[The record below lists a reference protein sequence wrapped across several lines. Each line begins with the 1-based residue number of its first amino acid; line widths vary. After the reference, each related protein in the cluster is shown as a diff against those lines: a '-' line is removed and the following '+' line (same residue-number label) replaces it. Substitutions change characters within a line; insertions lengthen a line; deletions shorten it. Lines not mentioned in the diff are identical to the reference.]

1 MGCRLVL
8 YSAVARDR
16 LLATHDLLRVQVLV
30 WFLLL
35 AHAGREEVEAA
46 PSTRD
51 RRESKSEAQQ
61 NFDPISLNDRKAHF
75 GRNFPYYL
83 LALYFYV

>member
-16 LLATHDLLRVQVLV
+16 LLATHDPLRVQVLV

-35 AHAGREEVEAA
+35 AYAGREEAEAA

-75 GRNFPYYL
+75 GRILPHYL
-83 LALYFYV
+83 YTL